1 MNLTTASHQ
10 WATRPADERFWTV
23 EELAAATKKLRESAI
38 ETSVDISD
46 LRVEPH
52 GESDMALM
60 GKKNIPAAMTHYAF
74 GQLCQTARAP
84 ARYLRT
90 LPTKLAAENVNCG
103 LKKAAEEGRSP
114 RSLLLRKDSDGDTL
128 EARAILSEEYG
139 RIWNTDI
146 ADRLVDLTNRGWKV
160 PPGRPHSSKD
170 KRWRYATTFDV
181 LTIEGMG
188 SGLSIEVGDK
198 ISPSGVY
205 ASDRDMFVF
214 MINEQEISIAG
225 KPPLYRGFFV
235 SNSEVGDRAFRST
248 LFLFQNVCGNHI
260 VWDVENATETRI
272 IHRGGEKEITQR
284 ALGEMYSQ
292 LRTYTDQ
299 STEDEVAFITDIMGR
314 RIGID
319 QQDTVGRVHAKMKT
333 ILSVHQLNAAWAL
346 ADDHPEDGHD
356 GPDTIYGIVSGLTR
370 LSQDTSHANERE
382 TIDRAAGKVAR
393 MEF

>member
-46 LRVEPH
+46 LHVEPH
-52 GESDMALM
+52 GDDVALV
-60 GKKNIPAAMTHYAF
+60 GKMNIPAQMTHYAF
-74 GQLCQTARAP
+74 GQVCQTARAP
-84 ARYLRT
+84 AKYLRT
-90 LPTKLAAENVNCG
+90 LPAKLAADNVNCG

-114 RSLLLRKDSDGDTL
+114 RSLLLRKDGDGDTL

-146 ADRLVDLTNRGWKV
+146 ADRLVDLTNRGWRV
-160 PPGRPHSSKD
+160 PPGRPFSGKD
-170 KRWRYATTFDV
+170 DRWRRATTSDV
-181 LTIEGMG
+181 LTIKGMG
-188 SGLSIEVGDK
+188 GLSIEVGDK

-214 MINEQEISIAG
+214 MINEQEISIPG

-235 SNSEVGDRAFRST
+235 SNSEVGDRAFRCT

-260 VWDVENATETRI
+260 VWDVENVTETRI

-299 STEDEVAFITDIMGR
+299 STDNEVAFISDIMGR

-319 QQDTVGRVHAKMKT
+319 QKDTVGKVHAKMKT

-356 GPDTIYGIVSGLTR
+356 GPDTVYGIVSGLTR